1 MSVSPVA
8 PERIQTI
15 SLPVE
20 GMTCASCV
28 RRVEKAAASLP
39 GVRTAVANLAS
50 EKLTLTVEPGH
61 ADLLAV
67 KAAVDGAGYMLNLPA
82 MHAQPGLPPVRD
94 TTLDNLRSELI
105 LSVALSAPVMVL
117 SMLSM
122 SRLFMTQGWFD
133 HDTLNEILFLF
144 TVPVIFLPGKRFFS
158 GMWAAARQRTAD
170 MNTLVAVGTGAAF
183 GYSTVATLFPGWLGV
198 AGGMPGVYFDTTVTI
213 ISLILLG
220 KFLEVRAK
228 RRASDALK
236 MLLSLQPTIARIV
249 RDDAIVSIP
258 QSDVAVGDIVTVRP
272 GERIPV
278 DGVVVYGTT
287 AIDESMVTGE
297 SVPVDKTAGDPVIGG
312 TMNVN
317 GAIDFRATAV
327 GTATVLQRIVKLVEE
342 AQGSKAPIQH
352 LADRIASFF
361 VPVVISIAALTF
373 VVWFFAVQAPFV
385 QALVH
390 AIAVLIIACPCAL
403 GLATPAAIM
412 VGTGAGARMGVL
424 IRNAEALE
432 RIGAIT
438 AIVFDKTGTLTTGNI
453 AVVRVTPA
461 AGEKRER
468 VLALASALEMRSEH
482 PLAKAIVQAARNEDL
497 TLPSVSLFT
506 ALSGV
511 GVTGLVDGTEVHVG
525 RPAGDHALAVLPE
538 SIRTQVSGDMQEGR
552 TVVLVRADGAVIGA
566 IALADTIK
574 TGSAGA
580 VRALA
585 GLHVRSVMLTGD
597 HRESAEL
604 IAKQA
609 GIADVHAGLLPAG
622 KVEHIKAL
630 QAHGERVAMVGD
642 GINDAPA
649 LAAADV
655 GVAMG
660 TGTDVAM
667 ETADLTIV
675 KGDLSGVV
683 RAIALSRRTITT
695 IRQNLFWAFLYNVLG
710 IPLAALG
717 MLDPMIAA
725 AAMAFSSV
733 SVLTNALRLRRAVR
747 DDLSTTTH

>member
-1 MSVSPVA
+1 MPPVA

-28 RRVEKAAASLP
+28 GRVEKAAASLP
-39 GVRTAVANLAS
+39 GVHSAVANLAS
-50 EKLTLTVEPGH
+50 EKLTLTIEPGQ
-61 ADLLAV
+61 ADLQKIRSAV
-67 KAAVDGAGYMLNLPA
+67 EDAGYKLSLPA
-82 MHAQPGLPPVRD
+82 ASDPTGQAPLRD
-94 TTLDNLRSELI
+94 AALTTLRSDLV
-105 LSVALSAPVMVL
+105 LSVALSLPVMIL
-117 SMLSM
+117 SMLAM
-122 SRLFMTQGWFD
+122 SPWVMAWDWFD
-133 HDTLNEILFLF
+133 HDTLNRILFLL
-144 TVPVIFLPGKRFFS
+144 TVPVIFLPGKRFFT

-170 MNTLVAVGTGAAF
+170 MNTLVALGTGAAF
-183 GYSTVATLFPGWLGV
+183 AYSTVATLFPTWLGL
-198 AGGMPGVYFDTTVTI
+198 ADGMPDVYFDTTVTI
-213 ISLILLG
+213 ITLILLG
-220 KFLEVRAK
+220 KFLELRAK

-236 MLLSLQPTIARIV
+236 MLLTLQPTTARVV
-249 RDDAIVSIP
+249 RDDAIVAIP
-258 QSDVAVGDIVTVRP
+258 QSDVVVGDIVTVRP

-278 DGVVVYGTT
+278 DGVVVYGAT

-297 SVPVDKTAGDPVIGG
+297 SVPVDKAAGDAVIGG

-327 GTATVLQRIVKLVEE
+327 GSATVLQRIVKLVEE
-342 AQGSKAPIQH
+342 AQGSKAPIQQ
-352 LADRIASFF
+352 LADRIASVF
-361 VPVVISIAALTF
+361 VPVVISIAAITF
-373 VVWFFAVQAPFV
+373 ILWLVAAQVPFV

-438 AIVFDKTGTLTTGNI
+438 AVLFDKTGTLTTGHVT
-453 AVVRVTPA
+453 VVRVTA
-461 AGEKRER
+461 VAGTARER
-468 VLALASALEMRSEH
+468 VLALASSLEIRSEH
-482 PLAKAIVQAARNEDL
+482 PLAKAIVRAAEADGL
-497 TLPSVSLFT
+497 SLPSATSFK
-506 ALSGV
+506 ALTGV
-511 GVTGLVDGTEVHVG
+511 GVSGIVDGVDVHVG
-525 RPAGDHALAVLPE
+525 RPVGEHALTALPDDL
-538 SIRTQVSGDMQEGR
+538 RAQVAADMQDGR
-552 TVVLVRADGAVIGA
+552 TVVLVHAGGGAIGA

-574 TGSAGA
+574 TGSAHA

-585 GLHVRSVMLTGD
+585 DLHVRSVMLTGD
-597 HRESAEL
+597 HPEAARP
-604 IAKQA
+604 IARQA
-609 GIADVHAGLLPAG
+609 GIAEVYAGLLPEG
-622 KVEHIKAL
+622 KVERIKAL
-630 QAHGERVAMVGD
+630 QAQGEKVAMVGD

-649 LAAADV
+649 LAVADV

-675 KGDLSGVV
+675 KGDLAGVV
-683 RAIALSRRTITT
+683 RAIHLSRRTIRT

-710 IPLAALG
+710 IPLAAFGL
-717 MLDPMIAA
+717 LDPMIAA

-747 DDLSTTTH
+747 DERAPTTH

>member
-1 MSVSPVA
+1 MPPVSL
-8 PERIQTI
+8 ERIQTI

-28 RRVEKAAASLP
+28 SRVEKAAASLP
-39 GVRTAVANLAS
+39 GVHTAVANLAS
-50 EKLTLTVEPGH
+50 EKLTLTIEPGRT
-61 ADLLAV
+61 DLQRLKSAV
-67 KAAVDGAGYMLNLPA
+67 ENAGYTLTLPAANDGAGQPPA
-82 MHAQPGLPPVRD
+82 RD
-94 TTLDNLRSELI
+94 AALASLRSELV
-105 LSVALSAPVMVL
+105 LSVVLSLPVMIL
-117 SMLSM
+117 SMLAM
-122 SRLFMTQGWFD
+122 SPGVMAQGWFD
-133 HDTLNEILFLF
+133 HDTLNRILFLL
-144 TVPVIFLPGKRFFS
+144 TVPVIFLPGKRFFA
-158 GMWAAARQRTAD
+158 GMWAATRQGTAD

-183 GYSTVATLFPGWLGV
+183 AYSTVAVLFPRWLGHS
-198 AGGMPGVYFDTTVTI
+198 GGMPDVYFDTTATI
-213 ISLILLG
+213 ITLILLG
-220 KFLEVRAK
+220 KYLELRAK

-236 MLLSLQPTIARIV
+236 MLLSLQPATARIV
-249 RDDAIVSIP
+249 RDEGIETIP
-258 QSDVAVGDIVTVRP
+258 QSQVAVGDILTVRP

-278 DGVVVYGTT
+278 DGVVVYGAT
-287 AIDESMVTGE
+287 AVDESMVTGE
-297 SVPVDKTAGDPVIGG
+297 SIPVDKAAGDTVIGG

-327 GTATVLQRIVKLVEE
+327 GSATVLQRIVKLVEE

-352 LADRIASFF
+352 LADRIAAVF
-361 VPVVISIAALTF
+361 VPTVIGIAAITF
-373 VVWFFAVQAPFV
+373 LVWLLAVQVPFV

-438 AIVFDKTGTLTTGNI
+438 TVVFDKTGTLTTGNI
-453 AVVRVTPA
+453 SVVRVTPA
-461 AGEKRER
+461 VGTERDR
-468 VLALASALEMRSEH
+468 VLALASALEARSEH
-482 PLAKAIVQAARNEDL
+482 PLAQAIVRAAQDEGL
-497 TLPSVSLFT
+497 TVPVATSFT
-506 ALSGV
+506 ALTGV
-511 GVTGLVDGTEVHVG
+511 GVTGMVDGMEVHVG
-525 RPAGDHALAVLPE
+525 RPVGDHGLATVPGDLRDA
-538 SIRTQVSGDMQEGR
+538 IAADMQQGR
-552 TVVLVRADGAVIGA
+552 TVVLVQAGGVAIGA

-574 TGSAGA
+574 RGSTDA
-580 VRALA
+580 VHALTD
-585 GLHVRSVMLTGD
+585 LHVRSVMLTGD
-597 HRESAEL
+597 HPDAARS
-604 IAKQA
+604 IARQA
-609 GIADVHAGLLPAG
+609 DITDVHAGLLPEG
-622 KVEHIKAL
+622 KVERIKAL
-630 QAHGERVAMVGD
+630 QAKGEKVAMVGD

-675 KGDLSGVV
+675 KGDLAGVV
-683 RAIALSRRTITT
+683 RAIGLSRRTIAT

-710 IPLAALG
+710 IPLAAAGL
-717 MLDPMIAA
+717 LDPMIAA

-747 DDLSTTTH
+747 DDLTPTTH

>member
-1 MSVSPVA
+1 
-8 PERIQTI
+8 
-15 SLPVE
+15 
-20 GMTCASCV
+20 MTCASCV
-28 RRVEKAAASLP
+28 SRVEKAAASVP
-39 GVRTAVANLAS
+39 GVHSAVANLAS
-50 EKLTLTVEPGH
+50 EKLTLSIEPGQT
-61 ADLLAV
+61 DFQ
-67 KAAVDGAGYMLNLPA
+67 KIRAAVEGAGYTLSLPA
-82 MHAQPGLPPVRD
+82 TNDTPGQAPTRD
-94 TTLDNLRSELI
+94 TALGALRSELL
-105 LSVALSAPVMVL
+105 LSVALSLPVMIL

-122 SRLFMTQGWFD
+122 VPWVMAQDWFD
-133 HDTLNEILFLF
+133 HDTLNRILFLF
-144 TVPVIFLPGKRFFS
+144 TVPVIFLPGKRFFT
-158 GMWAAARQRTAD
+158 GMWAATRQRTAD

-183 GYSTVATLFPGWLGV
+183 AYSTAATLFPAWLGL
-198 AGGMPGVYFDTTVTI
+198 ADGMPDVYFDTTVTI

-220 KFLEVRAK
+220 KFLELRAK

-236 MLLSLQPTIARIV
+236 MLLSLQPATARIV

-258 QSDVAVGDIVTVRP
+258 QSDVLVGDIVTVRP

-278 DGVVVYGTT
+278 DGVVVYGAT

-297 SVPVDKTAGDPVIGG
+297 SVPVDKAAGDPVIGG

-327 GTATVLQRIVKLVEE
+327 GSATVLQRIVKLVEE
-342 AQGSKAPIQH
+342 AQGSKAPIQQ
-352 LADRIASFF
+352 LADRIAAVF
-361 VPVVISIAALTF
+361 VPIVISIAVVTF
-373 VVWFFAVQAPFV
+373 FVWLFAVHAPFV
-385 QALVH
+385 DALVH

-412 VGTGAGARMGVL
+412 VGTGAGARAGVL

-438 AIVFDKTGTLTTGNI
+438 AVVFDKTGTLTTGHVT
-453 AVVRVTPA
+453 VVRVTA
-461 AGEKRER
+461 IAGTTRER
-468 VLALASALEMRSEH
+468 VLALASSLEIRSEH
-482 PLAKAIVQAARNEDL
+482 PLAKAIVQAAQAEGL
-497 TLPSVSLFT
+497 ALPTATSFT
-506 ALSGV
+506 ALTGV
-511 GVTGLVDGTEVHVG
+511 GVSGTVEGSDVHVG
-525 RPAGDHALAVLPE
+525 RPPGEHALSALPE
-538 SIRTQVSGDMQEGR
+538 DLRAQVSADMQEGR
-552 TVVLVRADGAVIGA
+552 TVVLVHAGGAAIGA

-574 TGSAGA
+574 PGSAHA

-585 GLHVRSVMLTGD
+585 DLRVRSVMLTGD
-597 HRESAEL
+597 HPEAARP
-604 IAKQA
+604 IARQA
-609 GIADVHAGLLPAG
+609 GIADVYAGLLPEG
-622 KVEHIKAL
+622 KVERIKAL
-630 QAHGERVAMVGD
+630 QAQGEKVAMVGD

-675 KGDLSGVV
+675 NGDLPGVV
-683 RAIALSRRTITT
+683 RAIVLSRRTIRT

-717 MLDPMIAA
+717 LLNPMIAA

-747 DDLSTTTH
+747 DDPTPTTH